1 MFIKPT
7 TAQPIPNQLPTR
19 GSESTTPPAP
29 QFTVAT
35 PGLNRIT
42 APVSSPP
49 RETGGGLPGL
59 AADLIKYAL
68 GLSPSP
74 FKGFNPLKGFGE

>member
-1 MFIKPT
+1 MKITSSSFFT
-7 TAQPIPNQLPTR
+7 TPQLPEIT
-19 GSESTTPPAP
+19 SASTPPPAP
-29 QFTVAT
+29 KFSVET
-35 PGLNRIT
+35 PGLNTIT

-68 GLSPSP
+68 GLPRD
-74 FKGFNPLKGFGE
+74 FGTIKFLRDFGV